1 MAKGDSPIEER
12 VRRSVARTVS
22 GAFGTLILVAALGV
36 WVYAGFF
43 RLQPG
48 EDAVI
53 LRLGRYSRT
62 VTEAGLRWHLPP
74 PIETEKIVR
83 VGTVYRE
90 QFGDVNAKEAA
101 QQSETA
107 MQTKD
112 NNIVHLEFVVRYRIG
127 KPYQALFAVTDLR
140 GILRDSAQ
148 AAMREVVGQ
157 NTIDGVLSDAR
168 GDVETES
175 TDLLQKIL
183 DEYDTG
189 ISVMGVDLQE
199 VQPPQAVRAAFDE
212 VIAANQDRNRKVN
225 EAQGY
230 ANEVLPKARAEAA
243 EVKQAAIA
251 YHDTEIAKAKGAAGR
266 FDELLAAYQKAPK
279 ITAERMYL
287 DTMEELLPHARK
299 ILIDPGTATVL
310 PTLPL
315 AGAAALPKPA
325 GAK

>member
-1 MAKGDSPIEER
+1 MAKGDSPTEDR
-12 VRRSVARTVS
+12 VRRSVARQVS
-22 GAFGTLILVAALGV
+22 GAFTTLILLGALAV

-62 VTEAGLRWHLPP
+62 VTEPGLRWHLPP
-74 PIETEKIVR
+74 PIEMEKVVR

-90 QFGDVNAKEAA
+90 QFGDVNAKEAVK
-101 QQSETA
+101 QSETA

-127 KPYQALFAVTDLR
+127 KPYDALFQVTDLR

-148 AAMREVVGQ
+148 AAMREVVGRS
-157 NTIDGVLSDAR
+157 TIDGVLSDER
-168 GDVETES
+168 GQVQAEA

-183 DEYDTG
+183 DEYETG
-189 ISVMGVDLQE
+189 ISVMSVDLQE
-199 VQPPQAVRAAFDE
+199 VQPPQEVRAAFDE

-243 EVKQAAIA
+243 EVEQAAIA
-251 YHDTEIAKAKGAAGR
+251 YHDTVIAQAKGGAGR
-266 FDELLAAYQKAPK
+266 FEELLAAYQKAPR
-279 ITAERMYL
+279 ITEERMYL
-287 DTMEELLPHARK
+287 DTMEALLPDAKK
-299 ILIDPGTATVL
+299 ILIDPGTATIL

-315 AGAAALPKPA
+315 GGLPAAPKAP

>member
-1 MAKGDSPIEER
+1 MAKGDSPTEER
-12 VRRSVARTVS
+12 VRRRVARTVG
-22 GAFGTLILVAALGV
+22 GAFTTLVLLAALGL
-36 WVYAGFF
+36 WGYTGFF

-74 PIETEKIVR
+74 PIEMGKIVR

-90 QFGDVNAKEAA
+90 QFGDVNAKAA
-101 QQSETA
+101 EKQSETA

-127 KPYQALFAVTDLR
+127 KPYKALFAVTDR
-140 GILRDSAQ
+140 RAILRDSAQ

-168 GDVETES
+168 GQVQQQAA
-175 TDLLQKIL
+175 DLLQKIL
-183 DEYDTG
+183 DDYDTG
-189 ISVMGVDLQE
+189 ISVMSVDLQE
-199 VQPPQAVRAAFDE
+199 VQPPQEVRAAFDE
-212 VIAANQDRNRKVN
+212 VNSAKQDRDRKVN

-230 ANEVLPKARAEAA
+230 ANEVLPEARAQAA
-243 EVKQAAIA
+243 EVQQAALA
-251 YHDTEIAKAKGAAGR
+251 YHDTQIAKAKGDTGR
-266 FDELLAAYQKAPK
+266 FLELLAAYQKAPR
-279 ITAERMYL
+279 ITEERMYL
-287 DTMEELLPHARK
+287 DTMEALLPEARK
-299 ILIDPGTATVL
+299 ILIAPGTATVL

-315 AGAAALPKPA
+315 GGAAVLPKPA
-325 GAK
+325 GGK